1 MFNFFFIRHIRLK
14 WVKCDD
20 IVKVRQTNLSY
31 QLHIF
36 VREGTSTSQIVFFSI
51 YIFCMMLK
59 NVNYVF
65 WNNLSLKKY
74 ILTCLCERKQE
85 SYLNFST
92 LCRKKASNLQKF
104 DMDSSIGIF
113 AKKPYKIS
121 KYKKKPEIFVSHV
134 ILWKRNVYIFAVI
147 IAYIVIFSPMTK
159 M

>member
-1 MFNFFFIRHIRLK
+1 MFNFFFIRHIRL
-14 WVKCDD
+14 KCDD

-36 VREGTSTSQIVFFSI
+36 VREGTSTSQIVFYLSTFSAW
-51 YIFCMMLK
+51 CWKM
-59 NVNYVF
+59 
-65 WNNLSLKKY
+65 WTSNNFSLKKY
-74 ILTCLCERKQE
+74 ILPCLCERKQE